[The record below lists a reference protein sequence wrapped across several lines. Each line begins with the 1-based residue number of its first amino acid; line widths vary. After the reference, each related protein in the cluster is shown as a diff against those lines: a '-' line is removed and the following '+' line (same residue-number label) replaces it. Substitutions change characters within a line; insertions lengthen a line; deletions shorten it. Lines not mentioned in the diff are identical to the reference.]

1 MNVYLEYVIL
11 DNFVIDALIL
21 LAAALTLRIPFK
33 KYRIVL
39 GGAVGAACAVASV
52 FVGGFWTYLVKTACL
67 VLMCITAVGVGKKL
81 FWHILLTVAYTFA
94 LGGAVTGIFH
104 LLNISYVTQDGEF
117 YQMRVPLFVYA
128 LALAL
133 VAFLCYSIVFYVKQ
147 TKRIAPY
154 ICKIVV
160 TLDKDYNL
168 TGFYDSGNGL
178 VYDGLPVCFV
188 TKRFDGFSDYFA
200 KQTLAGNARSV
211 EVATVTGV
219 KSVPAVK
226 ADVTANGVTRQ
237 AYLAL
242 PSDKCQSAGYHIVLS
257 NEFVSAN
264 G

>member
-11 DNFVIDALIL
+11 DNFVIDGLIL
-21 LAAALTLRIPFK
+21 LAAALTLRLPFR

-39 GGAVGAACAVASV
+39 GGFVGAACAVVSV

-81 FWHILLTVAYTFA
+81 FWYILLTVAYTFT

-104 LLNISYVTQDGEF
+104 LLHISYVTENGEF
-117 YQMRVPLFVYA
+117 YQTRVPLFVYA
-128 LALAL
+128 LAFAV

-147 TKRIAPY
+147 ARKVAPY
-154 ICKIVV
+154 LSQIVV
-160 TLDKDYNL
+160 TLDKDYRL
-168 TGFYDSGNGL
+168 TGFYDSGNSL
-178 VYDGLPVCFV
+178 IYDGLPVCFV

-200 KQTLAGNARSV
+200 KQTLAGKVCSV
-211 EVATVTGV
+211 EVSTVAGV
-219 KSVPAVK
+219 KRVLAVK
-226 ADVTANGVTRQ
+226 ANVTANGVTRQ

-242 PSDKCQSAGYHIVLS
+242 PSDKCSSASYHVVLS
-257 NEFVSAN
+257 NEFVPTN